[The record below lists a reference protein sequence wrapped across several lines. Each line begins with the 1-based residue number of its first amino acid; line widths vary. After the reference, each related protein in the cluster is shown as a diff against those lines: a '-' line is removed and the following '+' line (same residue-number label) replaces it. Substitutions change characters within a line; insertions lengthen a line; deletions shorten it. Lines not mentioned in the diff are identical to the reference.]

1 MNIGQRVR
9 EAREEL
15 GMQRTVL
22 ARRIGV
28 AENTV
33 YRIETGRRTPSVELL
48 EKIAGALRTEPA
60 ELLREPAPAGKG
72 EASPEQDRP
81 KVPSVP
87 YTQMPA
93 DEFEELRA
101 SAIASEVD
109 GAQLREALDREHSAL
124 VEASKFLAAEQFADE
139 LRALRREARKRWLV
153 VTFDRAEATIAED
166 LEHDPEAVERPDIRT
181 LPLEEAYEEI
191 QSVLA
196 RV

>member
-1 MNIGQRVR
+1 MSVGKRVR
-9 EAREEL
+9 ELREER
-15 GMQRTVL
+15 GVGQAEL
-22 ARRIGV
+22 ARMAGL
-28 AENTV
+28 EKNTL
-33 YRIETGRRTPSVELL
+33 YRIEAGRNEPRMDTIEA
-48 EKIAGALRTEPA
+48 IARALRVDPG
-60 ELLREPAPAGKG
+60 ELFKAPKA
-72 EASPEQDRP
+72 
-81 KVPSVP
+81 PSVP
-87 YTQMPA
+87 YTRMPA

-109 GAQLREALDREHSAL
+109 GAQLREALEREHNAL

-166 LEHDPEAVERPDIRT
+166 PERDPEAVERPDIRT
-181 LPLEEAYEEI
+181 LPLEEAYEQI